1 MHVLMSMS
9 YIILRLQYG
18 HGVTS
23 VAFSVYRHIQKAD
36 TKACSR
42 REQETLWLSATGN
55 ANMSHTGALQ
65 SSKL

>member
-18 HGVTS
+18 HCVTS
-23 VAFSVYRHIQKAD
+23 VVFSVYRHREKAD

-42 REQETLWLSATGN
+42 REQILWLSATGN

-65 SSKL
+65 PSKL